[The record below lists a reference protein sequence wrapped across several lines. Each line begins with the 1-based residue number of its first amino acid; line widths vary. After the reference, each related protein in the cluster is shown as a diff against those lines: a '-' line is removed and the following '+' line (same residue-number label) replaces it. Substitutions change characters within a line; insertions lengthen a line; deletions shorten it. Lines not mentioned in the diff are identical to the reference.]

1 MNLVLLSSFLETDI
15 NILSFSSVSNP
26 EFDEQTHP
34 WGNRPFRYRMNRF
47 AIANSVLIRTKLQ
60 LKAHSCYKVLLQPDI
75 FIRESK
81 KR

>member
-34 WGNRPFRYRMNRF
+34 
-47 AIANSVLIRTKLQ
+47 
-60 LKAHSCYKVLLQPDI
+60 
-75 FIRESK
+75 
-81 KR
+81 